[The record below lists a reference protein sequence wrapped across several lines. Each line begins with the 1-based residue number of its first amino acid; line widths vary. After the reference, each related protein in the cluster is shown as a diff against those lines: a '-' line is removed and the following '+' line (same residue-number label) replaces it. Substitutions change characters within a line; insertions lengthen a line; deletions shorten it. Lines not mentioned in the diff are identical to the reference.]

1 MGEFNAPSHPT
12 PWPSHKTGPRRKRTV
27 EGRRGGIGMNGIPER
42 GVEGGK
48 EVGRRRHGWL
58 AVVGEKKGPAP
69 SRPELISPSTPLSI
83 LCFERRRS

>member
-1 MGEFNAPSHPT
+1 
-12 PWPSHKTGPRRKRTV
+12 
-27 EGRRGGIGMNGIPER
+27 MNGIPER

-69 SRPELISPSTPLSI
+69 SRAELISPSTPLSI